1 MIATQQPEIPR
12 LPNGRWIILSALFAI
27 TVTILLCNVKCST
40 DPVPLIPTATTKLK
54 ETVRKQKIAKDE
66 IRKESDKLQ
75 KVREPLVKQYK
86 TVKAKK
92 DSLPC
97 PEALAQVIFI
107 TDSILYTDS
116 ALINSL
122 RAELFIDSL
131 IIANQ
136 DSIIVRD
143 SVQIVDL
150 SKKLKKQKRRTKL
163 VAGVGLVGWLLAAF
177 K

>member
-12 LPNGRWIILSALFAI
+12 LPNGRWIILSALIAI
-27 TVTILLCNVKCST
+27 AITILLCNIKCST
-40 DPVPLIPTATTKLK
+40 DPAPLIPTATTKLK
-54 ETVRKQKIAKDE
+54 ETVRKEKIEKDSA
-66 IRKESDKLQ
+66 RKKSVKWE
-75 KVREPLVKQYK
+75 KVREPFVKQFKAVK
-86 TVKAKK
+86 TKK

-97 PEALAQVIFI
+97 PEVLAQVIFI

-143 SVQIVDL
+143 SVQIASL
-150 SKKLKKQKRRTKL
+150 NKNLKKQKRRTKL
-163 VAGVGLVGWLLAAF
+163 VAGVGLVG
-177 K
+177 